1 MFFNFSIPEYRYLHT
16 FSLSFRDDN
25 LERKYRKAYS
35 ERFIR
40 SNRFSLIL
48 GLLMYVAYACLDYSI
63 SSPEFV
69 VNFVRFCVT
78 IPLALFILALSYSK
92 RIQAHNQLLYSLL
105 LIAVGLSFLYIFLT
119 ASQNLLSGSLL
130 GILVLYIYSF
140 NLIRIRFIRTIYI
153 MSSLY
158 VICLFFILFAFSYN
172 HSESLVIIFFLTI
185 GFIFSAYAA
194 YFFEFSDRKSFVA
207 QYELIQKNQA
217 YHTLQNELE
226 HIVEERTRQLQTLN
240 IELEKA
246 KEKAEEH
253 NKIKSKFLSTIS
265 HEIRTPLTAIMGFS
279 QLLLKNPE
287 EEKRKL
293 YYATIEENTNKL
305 LEIVTN
311 ILSLAEIETQ
321 RLESA
326 VCKVSHT
333 FFSRKIENVIQEKLQ
348 KYHKDLYF
356 NIQFEERRSFTV
368 TMGETDLLTIIKH
381 IVDNAIKYTSSGQI
395 GCACKINADDMFEI
409 LVSDTGTGIPLSQL
423 TVIFEYFRQ
432 GNQDDSRNFPGIGA
446 GLAICKGLVRNA
458 GGSMFIESKEGKG
471 TKTKVLIPIVKK

>member
-1 MFFNFSIPEYRYLHT
+1 M
-16 FSLSFRDDN
+16 
-25 LERKYRKAYS
+25 
-35 ERFIR
+35 
-40 SNRFSLIL
+40 
-48 GLLMYVAYACLDYSI
+48 
-63 SSPEFV
+63 
-69 VNFVRFCVT
+69 
-78 IPLALFILALSYSK
+78 
-92 RIQAHNQLLYSLL
+92 
-105 LIAVGLSFLYIFLT
+105 SFLYAICI
-119 ASQNLLSGSLL
+119 LS
-130 GILVLYIYSF
+130 IV
-140 NLIRIRFIRTIYI
+140 
-153 MSSLY
+153 
-158 VICLFFILFAFSYN
+158 FAFSHEY
-172 HSESLVIIFFLTI
+172 SETFVILFFLSI
-185 GFIFSAYAA
+185 GFVFSAYAA

-226 HIVEERTRQLQTLN
+226 LIVEERTRQLQTLN
-240 IELEKA
+240 MELEKA

-287 EEKRKL
+287 AEKRNM

-321 RLESA
+321 RLEPA
-326 VCKVSHT
+326 VCKISHT
-333 FFSRKIENVIQEKLQ
+333 FFSRKIEHLIQEKLR

-356 NIQFEERRSFTV
+356 NIQFEEQRSFTV

-381 IVDNAIKYTSSGQI
+381 IVDNAIKYTSEGQI
-395 GCACKINADDMFEI
+395 GCACKINADNMFEI

-432 GNQDDSRNFPGIGA
+432 GNQDDSRTFPGIGA
-446 GLAICKGLVRNA
+446 GLAICKGLVQNA
-458 GGSMFIESKEGKG
+458 GGAMFIESKEGNG
-471 TKTKVLIPIVKK
+471 TKTKVLIPVLQK